1 MDVKIPPTFKIDPS
15 KVKMVD
21 VPKVEQPKQEAPKQS
36 DEELEKK
43 KREAIEA
50 LKNESWAQPLDP
62 TAIISA
68 PPLTQQPCKGT
79 IEHEV
84 TMFNKIMEFE
94 RDSYNPAKKGF
105 KTGFDFLDKGLD
117 KLQTG
122 FHLIAGDSNHGKSGF
137 MSQLAWNVAQ
147 MNDDAFV
154 MDFSLDDPIRDKIP
168 RVVGCANKVLL
179 NAIRD
184 PIGYSQYPEMI
195 KRRNEGMQKLVD
207 SIDRYHVYDASF
219 SCVIE
224 RIEDEIRRVK
234 INLAAAGSKK
244 RVVVFIDNFHDLDS
258 DNSKASGGD
267 KQKYDYLAQKVSDMA
282 TELDCPIVCTG
293 EFRKLNGNRR
303 PSVDDIRE
311 SVKIKYEAKSIL
323 LIYNEVSSK
332 GEAAQIFYQLNGKPE
347 KQPVFEVKFGKN
359 KYTSFK
365 GTGFCKFFPQM
376 AYFEPATVDDTKYW
390 NNLLYSGGN

>member
-1 MDVKIPPTFKIDPS
+1 MEVKVQNIQISNSILKPKELS
-15 KVKMVD
+15 K
-21 VPKVEQPKQEAPKQS
+21 
-36 DEELEKK
+36 EEVMES
-43 KREAIEA
+43 
-50 LKNESWAQPLDP
+50 LKNDSWAKPLDP
-62 TAIISA
+62 AKPIA
-68 PPLTQQPCKGT
+68 PPPLTQHPCQST
-79 IEHEV
+79 IEHEIR
-84 TMFNKIMEFE
+84 MYDKIMEFE
-94 RDSYNPAKKGF
+94 NDAYNPAKKGF
-105 KTGFDFLDKGLD
+105 STGFDFMDKGLD

-137 MSQLAWNVAQ
+137 MSQLAWNVSQ
-147 MNDDAFV
+147 LNNDVFV

-168 RVVGCANKVLL
+168 RVVGCAKKVLL

-184 PIGYSQYPEMI
+184 PINHSQYPEMI
-195 KRRNEGMQKLVD
+195 KRRNEGMKDLLGA
-207 SIDRYHVYDASF
+207 IDKYHIYDASF
-219 SCVIE
+219 SCIIE
-224 RIEDEIRRVK
+224 KIEEEIRRVK

-244 RVVVFIDNFHDLDS
+244 RIVVFIDNFHDLDS
-258 DNSKASGGD
+258 SNPKAMGGD
-267 KQKYDYLAQKVSDMA
+267 KQKYDFLAQKVSDMA
-282 TELDCPIVCTG
+282 TELDVPIVCTA

-323 LIYNEVSSK
+323 LIYNEVSAK

-365 GTGFCKFFPQM
+365 GRGFCKFFPQM
-376 AYFEPATVDDTKYW
+376 AYFEPATVDDAKYW